1 MDVYEAIK
9 NRRSIRKYLQAPVEW
24 DKIGQ
29 ILEAG
34 KAAPSC
40 GNLQDWRFIV
50 ILDQKKREQI
60 AESCMQQHWMARAPV
75 HIIVVGE
82 PEKSKRFYGIRGERL
97 YTIQDCAAAVQ
108 NMLLMAHALGLGSCW
123 IGAFDEDALRN
134 LVSMPNEIR
143 PQAIVTIGYA
153 DEQPPEPPEYTLENI
168 MYFREYGGQ
177 GNRVKDIP
185 KYSGDYAERIQRT
198 AGKGK
203 DIFSRMMNKLQSKK

>member
-1 MDVYEAIK
+1 MYEAIK

-123 IGAFDEDALRN
+123 VGAFDEDALRN

-185 KYSGDYAERIQRT
+185 KYSGDYAERLKRT
-198 AGKGK
+198 TEKGK
-203 DIFSRMMNKLQSKK
+203 DVFSRMMNKLQLKK